1 MSSIIR
7 QAITTKY
14 ISPSNTRG
22 SRVKA
27 QAEVGSVTLSW
38 DNALSI
44 DENHSRAAH
53 ALANKYKWLDRFE
66 TLQCGATH
74 DRRYVFVILECNP
87 S

>member
-1 MSSIIR
+1 MSNNIR

-14 ISPSNTRG
+14 IGPTNTRG

-27 QAEVGSVTLSW
+27 QADAGSLTLSW
-38 DNALSI
+38 DDALSI
-44 DENHSRAAH
+44 EENHSRAAH